1 MVRIKSLVWDNWN
14 VEHIGKHKVSL
25 SEVEIALKDKQKKAL
40 KTYKGRLLV
49 LGRAKKR
56 LLSIV
61 LALEEKQNYYV
72 VTARDMSKKERRFYG
87 HDQKKKNS

>member
-1 MVRIKSLVWDNWN
+1 MGQLECYSILA
-14 VEHIGKHKVSL
+14 IIKVSPL
-25 SEVEIALKDKQKKAL
+25 EVEIALKDTKKQVL
-40 KTYKGRLLV
+40 KTYKERLLV

-72 VTARDMSKKERRFYG
+72 VTARDMSKKERRFYE
-87 HDQKKKNS
+87 HAQKKKNSQI